1 MKSAGS
7 LFAKYRLYVDKKCS
21 VKSLNADRMNLIK
34 GLRSAIGEVDPSNA
48 NKQVRIERYKELSQ
62 RMLGCDIPEYDEYAW
77 FEEAVNEKVRGLRD
91 TSDSSLTR
99 WDPLTDIYTWKNP
112 GKYKETSWYKFQEAV
127 KLNQD
132 TTWDFLNNKVFSK
145 LDLKD
150 L

>member
-7 LFAKYRLYVDKKCS
+7 LFAKYRLYVDKKCT
-21 VKSLNADRMNLIK
+21 VKSLNADRMLLIK
-34 GLRSAIGEVDPSNA
+34 GLRSAIGEIDQSNA
-48 NKQVRIERYKELSQ
+48 NKTVRIERYKELSQ
-62 RMLGCDIPEYDEYAW
+62 RMLGYEIPEYDEYAW
-77 FEEAVNEKVRGLRD
+77 FEVAINEKVRGLRD
-91 TSDSSLTR
+91 KSDSLVNR

-112 GKYKETSWYKFQEAV
+112 RKYKETSWYKFQEAV

-132 TTWDFLNNKVFSK
+132 TTWDFLNTKVFSN